1 MRNTI
6 KLPQPQ
12 RDIIVKALRV
22 YQTALRTLEDKTD
35 DQEYTDFDITALT
48 GMFKGRAMDRKVK
61 R

>member
-22 YQTALRTLEDKTD
+22 YQTALRTLEDKTN
-35 DQEYTDFDITALT
+35 DQP
-48 GMFKGRAMDRKVK
+48 V
-61 R
+61 